1 VGFPANIMKPII
13 LSADDFA
20 QSSSIDDAIIML
32 IQQGRLSATSCMTL
46 SSLWPQAAKLL
57 NADIKAKADL
67 GLHLDFT
74 QYRSP
79 ARLNLGMLIM
89 RALTRTLS
97 AAKIRQTIITQ
108 LDAFESALG
117 HAPDYIDGHQHVHQL
132 PQIRTILVEVLLARY
147 KNNLPWIRIAN
158 TPVRD
163 GLKGLIISWLGAKAL
178 KRLAHKHGFRYSAQ
192 LLGVYDFTGTEA
204 EYLRRISEWFH
215 YAKTSPYIPA
225 LMCHPA
231 IDNGTTPDSHDV
243 IHAARLREYQIF
255 SGNAFGNLLK
265 QNKLKPAKGRQVL

>member
-1 VGFPANIMKPII
+1 MKPII

-46 SSLWPQAAKLL
+46 SPLWQQAAKLL
-57 NADIKAKADL
+57 NPGIQAKADL

-74 QYRSP
+74 QYASP
-79 ARLNLGMLIM
+79 ARLNLGMLIL

-97 AAKIRQTIITQ
+97 AVKIRQTIIMQ

-147 KNNLPWIRIAN
+147 KSNLPWIRIAN
-158 TPVRD
+158 TPLRD
-163 GLKGLIISWLGAKAL
+163 GLKGRIISWLGAKAL
-178 KRLAHKHGFRYSAQ
+178 TRLAHKHGFRYSAQ

-204 EYLRRISEWFH
+204 EYLRRLSEWFH

-231 IDNGTTPDSHDV
+231 IDNGTGPDSHDV
-243 IHAARLREYQIF
+243 IHTARLREYQIF
-255 SGNAFGNLLK
+255 SGAAFGSLLK
-265 QNKLKPAKGRQVL
+265 QNKLKPAKGGQVL